1 MGKKDEK
8 RELRKKGEEFLKKSN
23 AAPYDNSKVNKSFIR
38 KISKKEKSKTELEI
52 EGKEFLQ
59 KLRAAPYNK
68 DIVGQSFIKKIYKNK
83 DKPTEPKKHNSLFKL
98 LKNIPEFYIDIYYL
112 FSFPFPWLLNFIE
125 KTNWFSPLRLIQL
138 IYYLWGGFVFMIFFF
153 IPIMVLF
160 IFGYLFILTTDW
172 IGLTNLSPHS
182 YPTFR

>member
-59 KLRAAPYNK
+59 KL
-68 DIVGQSFIKKIYKNK
+68 K